1 LKAGEERRID
11 ITDGN
16 AYTLAQFI
24 EQYGGT
30 LQWDIAKP
38 TPGADDGSARI
49 DGAVDGA
56 DGVLGRDSKPFCR
69 APHSGHYLRLR
80 LHPRPHLYNAQTAE
94 LTEIPS
100 RAAELPSRTIPLPV
114 GGSFR
119 LYNER
124 RCPLCAYELLLFAPN
139 TRGAAGQRTYP
150 LCPGCFCQ
158 PPLPGGM
165 DPDDEGRCSRCPHP
179 EAHPI
184 VAELGV
190 CACPETAD
198 LGGQLLLDPTG
209 GPHWRLVSS
218 RSALVRSFPPFVHQV
233 SLGPRCGCAGTCRK
247 IVVEFQRGRS
257 PLADGATRHVG
268 CVLSDELLE
277 ALFQSAE
284 MGGKR
289 RGRLQS

>member
-1 LKAGEERRID
+1 M
-11 ITDGN
+11 
-16 AYTLAQFI
+16 

-30 LQWDIAKP
+30 LQWDVA
-38 TPGADDGSARI
+38 TPAPLGDDGSGRI
-49 DGAVDGA
+49 DGVNVDGVKVDNA
-56 DGVLGRDSKPFCR
+56 VDGVLGWDSKPFCR

-80 LHPRPHLYNAQTAE
+80 LHPRPQLYNAQTAD
-94 LTEIPS
+94 L
-100 RAAELPSRTIPLPV
+100 LPLPR
-114 GGSFR
+114 GGNFR

-124 RCPLCAYELLLFAPN
+124 RCPLCAYELLLFAPS
-139 TRGAAGQRTYP
+139 TRGAAGQRAYP

-198 LGGQLLLDPTG
+198 QGGQLLLDPTG

-218 RSALVRSFPPFVHQV
+218 RSALMRSFPPFVHLV

-277 ALFQSAE
+277 ALFRSAE
-284 MGGKR
+284 VGGNTR
-289 RGRLQS
+289 